1 MVAGLKVIES
11 LCSHSDAVIKVL
23 ISVPV
28 IMIQT
33 CSFMIAPTKQYDYLV
48 IPNQSAHIEMRNVI
62 SFKNVGYSFA
72 LSFSLHYKNEPE
84 TPQERI
90 FGLQDSLFKEE
101 LHLFQKCPW
110 VVRRTSDSFTLV
122 IPTVLFSSFIII
134 LLSMKYVVAFFC
146 SV

>member
-33 CSFMIAPTKQYDYLV
+33 CSFMIASTKQYDYLV

-90 FGLQDSLFKEE
+90 FGLQDFLFKEE
-101 LHLFQKCPW
+101 LHLFQKC
-110 VVRRTSDSFTLV
+110 T
-122 IPTVLFSSFIII
+122 
-134 LLSMKYVVAFFC
+134 
-146 SV
+146 